1 MPRAIVIVLVLR
13 EGCGVI
19 TNGLYELSYNAL
31 VNSRHSYGPLLLHR
45 SLRSL
50 PLPKGRGQKGGSGG
64 EGSFA
69 AGSPPRLHSEN
80 GFMAE
85 APLEGA
91 VATWVLG
98 QRELPPKRM
107 MAQPLGFRVSGAFG
121 TKAPIK
127 YWIEVPPR
135 VAPLYIAWGI
145 ANSSRVFSE
154 RCYYVTP
161 RTARVYRHVMRV
173 IKLHAPIRAWL
184 D

>member
-80 GFMAE
+80 GFMAVPSFVLE
-85 APLEGA
+85 AAHAAPKLM
-91 VATWVLG
+91 WH
-98 QRELPPKRM
+98 QPPPGGL
-107 MAQPLGFRVSGAFG
+107 QP
-121 TKAPIK
+121 
-127 YWIEVPPR
+127 
-135 VAPLYIAWGI
+135 
-145 ANSSRVFSE
+145 
-154 RCYYVTP
+154 
-161 RTARVYRHVMRV
+161 
-173 IKLHAPIRAWL
+173 
-184 D
+184 